1 MGGLGNGVTG
11 KDATVVLSIFLSGL
25 YFESIKIFFDFFC

>member
-1 MGGLGNGVTG
+1 MGGLGNGIIG

-25 YFESIKIFFDFFC
+25 YFEPIKIIL